1 MSYKAPELKIT
12 TTRLYAMVF
21 AQDNLAAG
29 SNTTLL
35 AGPIPFNFRIVNI
48 KAVFRNDAANL
59 TRIYVFQSNNSSLG
73 TTGPPPDTNVL
84 GPYSPSG
91 YLLGEGLILDI
102 DLDYPVNSGQYVK
115 VHCQNNCAYV
125 QTMNVIVTIAEAV

>member
-21 AQDNLAAG
+21 TQDNLAAG

-59 TRIYVFQSNNSSLG
+59 TRIYVFHANNSSLG
-73 TTGPPPDTNVL
+73 TTAPPPDSNVL

-91 YLLGEGLILDI
+91 YLLGEGLVLDI
-102 DLDYPVNSGQYVK
+102 PLDYPVESGRYVK

-125 QTMNVIVTIAEAV
+125 QTMNVIVTIAEAS